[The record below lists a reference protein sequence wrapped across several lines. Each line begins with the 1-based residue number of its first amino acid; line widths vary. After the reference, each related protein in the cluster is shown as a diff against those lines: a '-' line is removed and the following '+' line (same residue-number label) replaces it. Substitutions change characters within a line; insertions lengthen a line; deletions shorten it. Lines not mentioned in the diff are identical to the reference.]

1 MGEIKKK
8 KKKRQ
13 RLRIFETTSLRKI
26 TISGKKNKNKKLHQ
40 SYLLSGVVLANLL
53 LFHILNN
60 RFVIMTIHL
69 RRSSPSIH
77 QLAQIQRLH
86 SRQLSAPP
94 ESPSASLPL
103 LSKASNANT
112 DHLKDCIFDSLA
124 RWFSGIVVGSSL
136 GLLYWSSNSDSIST
150 KSSLFPVSFLSF
162 ADWSM
167 STLTNDTT
175 DDDDDD
181 RQSSSSS
188 LFRKLSLPDYSSNFL
203 FGGKIFNLISEF

>member
-1 MGEIKKK
+1 
-8 KKKRQ
+8 
-13 RLRIFETTSLRKI
+13 
-26 TISGKKNKNKKLHQ
+26 
-40 SYLLSGVVLANLL
+40 
-53 LFHILNN
+53 
-60 RFVIMTIHL
+60 MTIHL

-112 DHLKDCIFDSLA
+112 DNLKDCIFDSLA

-167 STLTNDTT
+167 STLTNDATD

-203 FGGKIFNLISEF
+203 LGGKIFNLISEF

>member
-1 MGEIKKK
+1 
-8 KKKRQ
+8 
-13 RLRIFETTSLRKI
+13 
-26 TISGKKNKNKKLHQ
+26 
-40 SYLLSGVVLANLL
+40 
-53 LFHILNN
+53 
-60 RFVIMTIHL
+60 MTIHL
-69 RRSSPSIH
+69 RRPSSSIH
-77 QLAQIQRLH
+77 QLARIQRLH

-103 LSKASNANT
+103 INKASNANT

-162 ADWSM
+162 ADWST

-175 DDDDDD
+175 DDDHHHHH
-181 RQSSSSS
+181 QSSSSS

-203 FGGKIFNLISEF
+203 FGGKIFNLISECWMIK

>member
-1 MGEIKKK
+1 M
-8 KKKRQ
+8 
-13 RLRIFETTSLRKI
+13 S
-26 TISGKKNKNKKLHQ
+26 
-40 SYLLSGVVLANLL
+40 
-53 LFHILNN
+53 
-60 RFVIMTIHL
+60 IHL

-86 SRQLSAPP
+86 SRQLFAPP

-103 LSKASNANT
+103 ISKASNANT

-162 ADWSM
+162 ADWST
-167 STLTNDTT
+167 STLTNDIT

-203 FGGKIFNLISEF
+203 FGGKIFNLISKFWMIK